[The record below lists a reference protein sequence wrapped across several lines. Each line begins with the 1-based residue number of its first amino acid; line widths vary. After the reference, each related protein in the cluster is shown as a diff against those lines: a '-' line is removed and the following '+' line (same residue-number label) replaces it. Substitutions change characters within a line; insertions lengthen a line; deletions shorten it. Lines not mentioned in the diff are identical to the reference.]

1 MSNDLPKIPN
11 FEELQKLLESERK
24 AIFKVHDVSDESIVR
39 PIEDA
44 SIIFDFIRSFQET
57 IFEFFNEFPSLMS
70 LFSNE
75 FISLHEFIRPEYI
88 FDVCFLDDCLFPQ
101 EEKFFFGQ
109 DGLVEEGVLKIHLD
123 EIKGWVEIKKKNH
136 IDTQEFIKNNFDPQV
151 KNKELGCRCTQCI
164 ADYRSQQ
171 RETLFEECTGYLDT
185 YAIKIEE
192 MINQDPNQ
200 CPSLYQEMKSL
211 IDKSMHARRHQLRR
225 GTLNRLDTQ
234 IKTRLKDRFC
244 FPSELATAYSKHLIP
259 GLKHHLYEKEYSD
272 ELIDDLEFEKFFKQI
287 RTNIWRKY
295 NYLYK
300 EFFKFFKSLL
310 ILKRKDISSTIL
322 NTYLGEFWTHSNSR
336 QLKRKIIYHMGPTNS
351 GKTYHSI
358 QELCKVE
365 SGCYLAPLRL
375 LAAELYD
382 RMNSMGPVTTLL
394 TGEEVVEKENA
405 THISSTIEMA
415 RFQKVFD
422 VAVIDEIQMIKDPQ
436 RGWAWTRALVN
447 IFSPVIHVCGDH
459 TAYDL
464 VKNIADLCGDE
475 LEVRQYERLTK
486 LVVQDEKI
494 YLDQLEK
501 GDALIVFSR
510 RNALRY
516 KHELEKLG
524 FRVSIVYGRLSP
536 EVRREQARK
545 FDEGETDIIVSTDA
559 IAMGMN
565 LPIKRIVF
573 STITKFINGE
583 NFQISN
589 SEIKQ
594 IAGRAGRY
602 GRFPTGYV
610 TCLHR
615 VDGGLEA
622 VRAALDD
629 DLEQSEQSMVGPD
642 LDIFTQVN
650 TELQR
655 NGLPSLRLS
664 EFLRLFYTMD
674 FKDPFYCVEL
684 NEMIELAEMVED
696 ADKDGV
702 LSSAEVFGFS
712 CAPVNMGLI
721 EHVQFYIY
729 IINNFVNS
737 RPIRFDP
744 IDPSSRDIDYLETS
758 IKCMELYQW
767 LSRHFNDKNFE
778 YSLNDLLYNKSQA
791 VDQLNELLSN
801 KWVGSQFAKQFSPK
815 FGKKRHYRGGS
826 NKSGDKKKNSSRGG
840 HRGGKKKKFSTKRKN
855 SNRNR
860 RKKG

>member
-1 MSNDLPKIPN
+1 MSAELPNRPN
-11 FEELQKLLESERK
+11 FEELKRLISAERK
-24 AIFKVHDVSDESIVR
+24 AIIKVHEVSDESMVR
-39 PIEDA
+39 VEEDA
-44 SIIFDFIRSFQET
+44 SLLLNFIADFQNKLYD
-57 IFEFFNEFPSLMS
+57 FFAEIPSMVNI
-70 LFSNE
+70 FSNE
-75 FISLHEFIRPEYI
+75 FIPIQEFTRSDYI
-88 FDVCFLDDCLFPQ
+88 FDICFLDDCLFPS
-101 EEKFFFGQ
+101 EDKFYFGP
-109 DGLVEEGVLKIHLD
+109 DGHVEERILKLHLE
-123 EIKGWVEIKKKNH
+123 EIENWINDKRQNH
-136 IDTQEFIKNNFDPQV
+136 IDTQKFVREEFDPKV
-151 KNKELGCRCTQCI
+151 KLKELGCRCTQCV

-171 RETLFEECTGYLDT
+171 RDSLFDECTE
-185 YAIKIEE
+185 AIEKYSQQIEKN
-192 MINQDPNQ
+192 IDSDPDA
-200 CPSLYQEMKSL
+200 CPSLFKEMKTL
-211 IDKSMHARRHQLRR
+211 IDKAMHARRHQLRR

-234 IKTRLKDRFC
+234 IKNRMRDRFC
-244 FPSELATAYSKHLIP
+244 YPAELPLRYSKHLVSD
-259 GLKHHLYEKEYSD
+259 LLTTLREKDYSE
-272 ELIDDLEFEKFFKQI
+272 ELVNDLELEKFFKQI
-287 RTNIWRKY
+287 RTNIWRNRNFLY
-295 NYLYK
+295 N
-300 EFFKFFKSLL
+300 EFFKFFKSVM

-322 NTYLGEFWTHSNSR
+322 NTYLGEFWTHSHSR
-336 QLKRKIIYHMGPTNS
+336 QLKRKIVYHMGPTNS

-382 RMNSMGPVTTLL
+382 RMNAMGAVTTLL
-394 TGEEVVEKENA
+394 TGEEVVEKEDA

-415 RFQKVFD
+415 RFQKIFD
-422 VAVIDEIQMIKDPQ
+422 VVVIDEIQMIKDPQ

-464 VKNIADLCGDE
+464 VKEIADLCGDE

-486 LVVQDEKI
+486 LEVEKEKI
-494 YLDQLEK
+494 YLDQLQK

-565 LPIKRIVF
+565 LPIRRIVF
-573 STITKFINGE
+573 STVTKFVNGE

-610 TCLHR
+610 TCLER
-615 VDGGLEA
+615 VDNGLEA
-622 VRAALDD
+622 VRIALDD
-629 DLEQSEQSMVGPD
+629 DLEQSDQSMVGPD

-650 TELQR
+650 SELNR
-655 NGLPSLRLS
+655 NGLPILKLS

-684 NEMIELAEMVED
+684 NEMIELAEMVEET
-696 ADKDGV
+696 DKNGA
-702 LSSAEVFGFS
+702 LSSAEIFGFS

-721 EHVQFYIY
+721 EHVQFFLVIV
-729 IINNFVNS
+729 NNFVHGK
-737 RPIRFDP
+737 PIYFEP
-744 IDPSSRDIDYLETS
+744 IDNSSRDIDYLETS

-767 LSRHFNDKNFE
+767 LSRHFNDKHFD
-778 YSLNDLLYNKSQA
+778 YDLNALLHNKAQA
-791 VDQLNELLSN
+791 VEQLNELLSN

-815 FGKKRHYRGGS
+815 YGK
-826 NKSGDKKKNSSRGG
+826 
-840 HRGGKKKKFSTKRKN
+840 HRGGYKKQGSGNREGGKNHRNAGGKRKFSQKKRKP
-855 SNRNR
+855 SKRGR
-860 RKKG
+860 RK

>member
-1 MSNDLPKIPN
+1 LSNEIPNRPN
-11 FEELQKLLESERK
+11 FEELKRLIPAERK
-24 AIFKVHDVSDESIVR
+24 AIIKVHDVSDESMVR
-39 PIEDA
+39 IEEDA
-44 SIIFDFIRSFQET
+44 NLLMDFIANFQNKVFDLLEEIPSLVT
-57 IFEFFNEFPSLMS
+57 IFSNDFIPIQEFVASD
-70 LFSNE
+70 
-75 FISLHEFIRPEYI
+75 YI
-88 FDVCFLDDCLFPQ
+88 FDICFLDDCLFPS
-101 EEKFFFGQ
+101 EDKFYFGPE
-109 DGLVEEGVLKIHLD
+109 GVIEEGVLNLHLKEIETWIQDKKQIHLD
-123 EIKGWVEIKKKNH
+123 
-136 IDTQEFIKNNFDPQV
+136 TQKFIREEFDSKV
-151 KNKELGCRCTQCI
+151 KLKELGCRCTQCV

-171 RETLFEECTGYLDT
+171 RDSLFDECTEYLEN
-185 YAIKIEE
+185 YYERLEK
-192 MINQDPNQ
+192 MIDDDPGA
-200 CPSLYQEMKSL
+200 CPSLFKEMKSH
-211 IDKSMHARRHQLRR
+211 IDQAIRSRRHQLRR
-225 GTLNRLDTQ
+225 GTLNRLETQ
-234 IKTRLKDRFC
+234 VKNRMRDRFC
-244 FPSELATAYSKHLIP
+244 FPAQLATSYSTHLIP
-259 GLKHHLYEKEYSD
+259 DLKLTLKEKDYSD
-272 ELIDDLEFEKFFKQI
+272 DLINDLDLEKFFKQL
-287 RTNIWRKY
+287 RTNIWR
-295 NYLYK
+295 NRTYLYN
-300 EFFKFFKSLL
+300 EFFKFFKSVM

-336 QLKRKIIYHMGPTNS
+336 QLKRKIVYHMGPTNS

-375 LAAELYD
+375 LAGELYD
-382 RMNSMGPVTTLL
+382 RMNSMGAVTTLL
-394 TGEEVVEKENA
+394 TGEEVVEKDNA

-415 RFQKVFD
+415 RFQKIFD
-422 VAVIDEIQMIKDPQ
+422 VVVIDEIQMIKDPQ

-464 VKNIADLCGDE
+464 VKEIADLCGDE

-486 LVVQDEKI
+486 LEVEKEKI
-494 YLDQLEK
+494 YLDQLQK

-516 KHELEKLG
+516 KHELGKLG

-565 LPIKRIVF
+565 LPIRRIVF
-573 STITKFINGE
+573 STVTKFINGE

-610 TCLHR
+610 TTLHR
-615 VDGGLEA
+615 VDNGLDIIQT
-622 VRAALDD
+622 ALDD

-650 TELQR
+650 SELQR
-655 NGLPSLRLS
+655 NSLHGLKLS

-684 NEMIELAEMVED
+684 NEMIELAEMVEE
-696 ADKDGV
+696 ADKKGV
-702 LSSAEVFGFS
+702 LSSAEIFGFS

-721 EHVQFYIY
+721 EHVQFFLVIV
-729 IINNFVNS
+729 NNFVHGK
-737 RPIRFDP
+737 PIHFEP
-744 IDPSSRDIDYLETS
+744 IDATSRDIDYLETS

-767 LSRHFNDKNFE
+767 LSRHFNDKHFD
-778 YSLNDLLYNKSQA
+778 YDIHALLHNKGQA

-801 KWVGSQFAKQFSPK
+801 KWVGSQFSKQFSPRHK
-815 FGKKRHYRGGS
+815 GGKGGYRKGKPSFKKGSGG
-826 NKSGDKKKNSSRGG
+826 
-840 HRGGKKKKFSTKRKN
+840 GGKKKSGGKKKFSYK
-855 SNRNR
+855 R
-860 RKKG
+860 RKSSSGKGKKR